1 VLEGEL
7 RVKRQRQLLEELLAR
22 GHNTARAQSLLVTM
36 MTTLELMRKHL
47 NLLEQCLL
55 IADRTAAAIRSIPRA
70 SKLEIAPC
78 RAAGN
83 FLRSASE
90 PLPCTSKGALM
101 IEPLNHHD
109 ALIYVMVTMS
119 AVDRTMTDSELSR
132 IGEIVSNLPVFQDF
146 DQENLV
152 KAAEACGG
160 VLSEDGGL
168 DRVLVLVKSALP
180 KKLRETAYAIALE
193 VAAADLE
200 VKPEETR
207 FLEMLRDSL
216 ELDKL
221 TTAGIERGIRARN
234 IVL

>member
-1 VLEGEL
+1 
-7 RVKRQRQLLEELLAR
+7 
-22 GHNTARAQSLLVTM
+22 
-36 MTTLELMRKHL
+36 
-47 NLLEQCLL
+47 
-55 IADRTAAAIRSIPRA
+55 
-70 SKLEIAPC
+70 
-78 RAAGN
+78 
-83 FLRSASE
+83 
-90 PLPCTSKGALM
+90 
-101 IEPLNHHD
+101 
-109 ALIYVMVTMS
+109 
-119 AVDRTMTDSELSR
+119 
-132 IGEIVSNLPVFQDF
+132 
-146 DQENLV
+146 
-152 KAAEACGG
+152 

-221 TTAGIERGIRARN
+221 ITAGIERGIRARN